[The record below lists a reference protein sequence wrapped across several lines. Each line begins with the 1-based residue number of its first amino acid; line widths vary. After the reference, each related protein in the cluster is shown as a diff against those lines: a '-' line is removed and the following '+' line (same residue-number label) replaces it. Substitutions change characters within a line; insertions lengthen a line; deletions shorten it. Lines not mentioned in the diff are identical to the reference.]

1 MMVSWESAGG
11 FLSQKLTLQEKGIDV
26 ERDCQLS
33 EAAHHREENVLLS
46 VNIGDVDA
54 GFIPEYA
61 LHKADPYITPG
72 AIIAVVKTAPL
83 PSWVVSVSR
92 NMPRMQ
98 KEDLRE
104 ILLNLTEQD
113 PVLTSLGVSS
123 FHNVSDADY
132 DIIRDLIE

>member
-1 MMVSWESAGG
+1 M
-11 FLSQKLTLQEKGIDV
+11 
-26 ERDCQLS
+26 
-33 EAAHHREENVLLS
+33 
-46 VNIGDVDA
+46 NIGDVDA
-54 GFIPEYA
+54 GFIPEHA
-61 LHKADPYITPG
+61 LHKADRYIAPG

-83 PSWVVSVSR
+83 PNWVVSVSR
-92 NMPRMQ
+92 NMPRIQ

-132 DIIRDLIE
+132 DIIRDLVE